1 MKRVRSGRDPSPFE
15 GGSAHGRAPVTDLL
29 AQAAPSG
36 AGVLPIAET
45 GSANRGP
52 RWVSGLRSVRSPL
65 WRQRRAG
72 ILPAAERGSI
82 SARPSPG
89 PESARGYSS
98 GPIPA
103 NPSAVETGA
112 APALSTLRTLL
123 CCDHRGDGLAAS
135 LARVGS
141 RGHRIVEIR
150 DPRACLEAIETGAPD
165 LVVLDPLAEGGTAEL
180 DEIDRRREGRPKLP
194 LLFVVGAA
202 SGKAAALAERLLARG
217 AADLVHRGA
226 PPEEFAMRIERLLA
240 LAASEVEIAD
250 LRHRAVHD
258 DRTDL
263 LRATAFEQRLLE
275 HFSASERH
283 GLRMALVLVDLD
295 AFGLVNKEFD
305 HTVGDRVIERVGEAV
320 RSALRA
326 EDVAGRLGGDEFGA
340 ILPYTGRLD
349 AAHAVRRLLDAI
361 RSVAGERA
369 GLPAGLEVRASLGFE
384 TFDGSDLRSCA
395 DLRSHAETALR
406 EAKRRGGDRGV
417 YFRSL
422 SRTGEPGPG

>member
-1 MKRVRSGRDPSPFE
+1 M
-15 GGSAHGRAPVTDLL
+15 HGRAPVTDLL

-52 RWVSGLRSVRSPL
+52 RWVSGLRSVRNPF

-72 ILPAAERGSI
+72 ILPAAARGSI
-82 SARPSPG
+82 SAFAAPG
-89 PESARGYSS
+89 RETAQGYSS

-103 NPSAVETGA
+103 IPSAVETGA
-112 APALSTLRTLL
+112 APALSTPRTLL

-135 LARVGS
+135 LSRVAA
-141 RGHRIVEIR
+141 RGHTIVEVR
-150 DPRACLEAIETGAPD
+150 DPRTCLESIEASPPD

-180 DEIDRRREGRPKLP
+180 EEIDRRRGDLSKLP
-194 LLFVVGAA
+194 VLLVVGA
-202 SGKAAALAERLLARG
+202 SSETAAALAERLLERG
-217 AADLVHRGA
+217 AADLVHRGS

-240 LAASEVEIAD
+240 LAATEVEIAD
-250 LRHRAVHD
+250 LRHKAVHD

-263 LRATAFEQRLLE
+263 LRATAFELRLLE

-283 GLRMALVLVDLD
+283 GLRMALVLADLD

-305 HTVGDRVIERVGEAV
+305 HTVGDRVIERVGEAI

-361 RSVAGERA
+361 RRVAGASA
-369 GLPAGLEVRASLGFE
+369 GLPPGLEVRASLGFE

-395 DLRSHAETALR
+395 DLRAHAETALR

-422 SRTGEPGPG
+422 ARPGPA